1 MLKNYFI
8 IFILFLSTSVV
19 AQPQRID
26 DGSWYLYNLIIN
38 SEDNLNPLDVHGNPV
53 VSNFSTIDGLNHSF
67 STSFCE
73 NVSVFMEY
81 DIFSNS
87 FFTYDIVTTLGG
99 CGQFERPLIET
110 NFTNFFQTEETF
122 EMQYFTYNIVEE
134 NLDTPKTL
142 TITKSNG
149 YKAIYTRTLLSAKAF
164 SKSVISLYP
173 NPVKNELTLISSNKS
188 QTFNV
193 VIHNLA
199 GKQIIS
205 QKLQGTNT
213 FNTEKLVSG
222 LYFISIEDAFGNR
235 FQKKFI
241 KE

>member
-67 STSFCE
+67 MTTFCDTVIVGLIYDS
-73 NVSVFMEY
+73 NDNTFAVSGVGM
-81 DIFSNS
+81 
-87 FFTYDIVTTLGG
+87 TLG
-99 CGQFERPLIET
+99 CGPPDTPLIEI
-110 NFTNFFQTEETF
+110 NFTNFFRSEVASMGVFIYE
-122 EMQYFTYNIVEE
+122 IVEE

-142 TITKSNG
+142 TITAPNG
-149 YKAIYTRTLLSAKAF
+149 DKAIYTRTLLSAKAF

-193 VIHNLA
+193 VIRDLA